1 MSEFVVF
8 FDVPLV
14 TTILALKGQV
24 LAFVGWAL
32 NSIQLTEL
40 INVIVAYCFFA
51 LE

>member
-1 MSEFVVF
+1 MSKFVVF
-8 FDVPLV
+8 FDVLV